1 MGKGVRRRMVPA
13 VAASA
18 AMSIAVGGYTA
29 ATTGTS
35 EASARG
41 AAPKRAV
48 QLEII
53 RGLPILPAVKGAL
66 GAVAGSEAA
75 ELAPPQSTTTSRLKG
90 VPRNCR
96 PASGL
101 LSHDPVREFGLPGG
115 ASVQVWDTGSRRRA
129 MDEARL
135 VAVRIPRGTLT
146 PTVLT
151 PSSSLGV
158 LATPAKMADGQGKA
172 VVVINGGVY
181 DTSTMIPTGAVQVG
195 SQPRKADSLGTRA
208 IAIYDGLKSAVV
220 ARTGLDGV
228 LSSRK
233 GDAPISAINWE
244 ELSGKGLTAYTRS
257 WNAKRHPAGP
267 RTVVVKDG
275 KVRKILAKAAATRR
289 PAPGETFLTAPGGS
303 KFRAVLESL
312 RVGDAVT
319 VRTEVAG
326 VREDHA
332 DRPELQKPSAVLGV
346 SAALV
351 RYGRVT
357 APCSARDNQL
367 RPRSAI
373 AWTANGDMLVV
384 SIAGRALVGGS
395 PYGGAS
401 AYGWGQYLQRL
412 GAVSAVNL
420 DGGGSTALLVRREVG
435 GPLNRI
441 DRDGD
446 AGQRPVANALAFKT
460 D

>member
-1 MGKGVRRRMVPA
+1 MGKSVRRRMVPA
-13 VAASA
+13 VAAGA
-18 AMSIAVGGYTA
+18 AMSLAVGGYTA

-41 AAPKRAV
+41 AVPKRAIEV
-48 QLEII
+48 ERL
-53 RGLPILPAVKGAL
+53 RGLPTLPAIQGA
-66 GAVAGSEAA
+66 AQAIASAQAA
-75 ELAPPQSTTTSRLKG
+75 EVAPPQATTTSRSKG

-101 LSHDPVREFGLPGG
+101 LSQEPVRQFGLPGG
-115 ASVQVWDTGSRRRA
+115 ASVQVWDTGSRPSA
-129 MDEARL
+129 MNEARL
-135 VAVRIPRGTLT
+135 VAVRIPKGTLN

-151 PSSSLGV
+151 PSSALGV
-158 LATPAKMADGQGKA
+158 LATPAKMADDQGKA

-181 DTSTMIPTGAVQVG
+181 DTATAIPTGAVQVG
-195 SQPRKADSLGTRA
+195 PQPRKADSLGTRA

-228 LSSRK
+228 LSSSR
-233 GDAPISAINWE
+233 GDAPIAAINWE
-244 ELSGKGLTAYTRS
+244 ELSRQGLTAYTRS

-267 RTVVVKDG
+267 RTVVVKNG
-275 KVRKILAKAAATRR
+275 KVRALLAKGAGMRR
-289 PAPGETFLTAPGGS
+289 PGAGETFLTAPGGS
-303 KFRAVLESL
+303 KHRKVLESL

-332 DRPELQKPSAVLGV
+332 DRPELQKPSAVMGV

-373 AWTANGDMLVV
+373 AWTATGDMLVV
-384 SIAGRALVGGS
+384 SIAGRALIGGS
-395 PYGGAS
+395 RYGGAS

-412 GAVSAVNL
+412 GAISAVNL

-435 GPLNRI
+435 GPLQRI
-441 DRDGD
+441 DQDDRTK
-446 AGQRPVANALAFKT
+446 QRPVANALAFKT